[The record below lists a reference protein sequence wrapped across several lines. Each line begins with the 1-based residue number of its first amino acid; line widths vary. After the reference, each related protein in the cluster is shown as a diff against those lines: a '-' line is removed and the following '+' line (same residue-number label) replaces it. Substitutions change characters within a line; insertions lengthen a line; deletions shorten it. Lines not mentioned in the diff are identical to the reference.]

1 MLETEWTPG
10 QLRDAGMA
18 KSEQAADPRVI
29 VIIDALIEAANGSR
43 KPWSANDIRQ
53 AMPTTQSRGL
63 VGARVNAAAMRRPRV
78 MVKVGEEPSDLNS
91 THGKKI
97 AVWVGVQ

>member
-1 MLETEWTPG
+1 MLRTEWSPT
-10 QLRDAGMA
+10 QLAAEGMA
-18 KSEQAADPRVI
+18 NAEHAADPRVI

-43 KPWSANDIRQ
+43 KPWSANDIRD
-53 AMPTTQSRGL
+53 AVSVTSRGL

-97 AVWVGVQ
+97 AVWVGVA